1 MDTKQVKKIA
11 GKEVKSHEK
20 RMHKMAKGGVTTESM
35 EKYGRN
41 MARAMNQKSN
51 GRGRLWLS
59 SRRRLWVRK

>member
-11 GKEVKSHEK
+11 DKEVKAHEK

-41 MARAMNQKSN
+41 MARVMNQQSK
-51 GRGRLWLS
+51 GRG
-59 SRRRLWVRK
+59 